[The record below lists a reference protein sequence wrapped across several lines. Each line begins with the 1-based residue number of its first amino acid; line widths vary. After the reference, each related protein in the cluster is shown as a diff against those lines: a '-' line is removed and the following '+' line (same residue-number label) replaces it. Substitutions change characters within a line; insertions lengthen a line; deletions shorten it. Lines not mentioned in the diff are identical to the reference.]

1 MTRQELPHASILNA
15 VFVGMNKAL
24 TIINS
29 SPLENLKVLTP
40 SFEAEEDKAKKLL
53 INIIAS
59 EDEKMIYSEH
69 EIVASMMVRK
79 IGMTPGY
86 KLKHAMF
93 KKMLLRLITTFYEEK
108 SKDSLSK
115 IEFGVYVFTSL
126 MKKYMMKKAAQNRF
140 KHLLSSCVKYKSIN
154 RVRMFGRFIGL
165 YGSFDSTDLN
175 IYLTNVF
182 HLKSGLAGKHFLNLE
197 TSEQHF
203 TQYSRCLECIKSVSK
218 SFPTQEVTDLYH
230 KLDLMKH
237 IDKQSKTTLVDIDE
251 FMEVII
257 EKHHSHKSNNYFFL
271 KYIYEAGD
279 VIIT

>member
-1 MTRQELPHASILNA
+1 MSKQELPHASIINA
-15 VFVGMNKAL
+15 VVIGMNRAL

-29 SPLENLKVLTP
+29 SPLENFKEFTHSP
-40 SFEAEEDKAKKLL
+40 ENEEEKAKKLL

-59 EDEKMIYSEH
+59 EDDKMIYSEY
-69 EIVASMMVRK
+69 EIVASTMVRK

-115 IEFGVYVFTSL
+115 IEFGVYVYTSL

-154 RVRMFGRFIGL
+154 RVRMFGRFVGL

-182 HLKSGLAGKHFLNLE
+182 HLKNGLAGKHFANLE

-218 SFPTQEVTDLYH
+218 NFPSQEVNDMYH
-230 KLDLMKH
+230 KLELMKN
-237 IDKQSKTTLVDIDE
+237 IDKQTKTTLVDIDE
-251 FMEVII
+251 FMEVMV

-279 VIIT
+279 VTLM